1 MTLTAI
7 EPTWIG
13 HGACRGLDPIL
24 FHPERGESTRDAK
37 AVCATCTVRLECLT
51 WALDTDQKHGIYG
64 GTSERERRRIRQ
76 RLAAGQPV
84 PQLDPDHDPTPPP
97 DGRPPAV
104 PPPTKEPAVDLV
116 VTPTEP
122 ASAAPTNGARPADP
136 KPGLP
141 TDACVNC
148 GKRYTPARKTQRFH
162 SKECARAW
170 YASHPKTE
178 TGERQPRIRTARKPK
193 APAQLGA
200 AAPPPPAAPSAAG
213 PAIPVSAP
221 APGPVEALLGQLLA
235 GCDHWHVEA
244 DLGDVHVTV
253 SRGRG

>member
-13 HGACRGLDPIL
+13 HGACRGLDPVL
-24 FHPERGESTRDAK
+24 FHPERGESTREAK
-37 AVCATCTVRLECLT
+37 AVCAECSVRVECLS
-51 WALDTDQKHGIYG
+51 WALTTYQVHGIYG

-76 RLAAGQPV
+76 RLADGQPV
-84 PQLDPDHDPTPPP
+84 PQLDPTPDPTPPP
-97 DGRPPAV
+97 DGHPPAV
-104 PPPTKEPAVDLV
+104 PLPTKEPAVDLV
-116 VTPTEP
+116 VNTTEP
-122 ASAAPTNGARPADP
+122 AASEAPANGAGPADP
-136 KPGLP
+136 KPGLA

-148 GKRYTPARKTQRFH
+148 GKRYTPDRKTQRFH

-170 YASHPKTE
+170 YATHPKGE
-178 TGERQPRIRTARKPK
+178 TGERQPRIRTARKTTAQPPDPPDPP
-193 APAQLGA
+193 APAA
-200 AAPPPPAAPSAAG
+200 DPPPL
-213 PAIPVSAP
+213 PVP
-221 APGPVEALLGQLLA
+221 APGPGPIESLLGQLLA